1 MIYSIFLLV
10 RNIMEILTKINW
22 VDVLIV
28 ILIVRTS
35 YVSLQDGLSHELL
48 PLVGS
53 VCMLIFSL
61 HYYTKIAAFL
71 YYMGFT
77 IPMVFLDL
85 VGFIAAFVC
94 IGLLFKLIKLFID
107 KIIKVSWHPLIE
119 RFGGLIAGV
128 VRGAVLTSTILIII
142 VLIPLPY
149 LQWSVRDR
157 SLTGVYFLRIGPVI
171 YEKLSAV
178 LPTVKAGGSRVSS
191 NEMVKKLVSDKSIIS
206 DSDKKPAGKE

>member
-1 MIYSIFLLV
+1 MIYFIFLL
-10 RNIMEILTKINW
+10 IKDTMEILTKINW
-22 VDVLIV
+22 VDVLIA
-28 ILIVRTS
+28 ILILRTA
-35 YVSLQDGLSHELL
+35 YVSLQDGLSHEIL
-48 PLVGS
+48 PLIGS
-53 VCMLIFSL
+53 VCMLILSL
-61 HYYTKIAAFL
+61 HYYLKIAAFL
-71 YYMGFT
+71 YEIGFAL
-77 IPMVFLDL
+77 PREFLNLLSFVTL
-85 VGFIAAFVC
+85 VIC
-94 IGLLFKLIKLFID
+94 IGILFKFIKALID
-107 KIIKVSWHPLIE
+107 KIIKITWHPLIE

-206 DSDKKPAGKE
+206 DSDKKPAGK